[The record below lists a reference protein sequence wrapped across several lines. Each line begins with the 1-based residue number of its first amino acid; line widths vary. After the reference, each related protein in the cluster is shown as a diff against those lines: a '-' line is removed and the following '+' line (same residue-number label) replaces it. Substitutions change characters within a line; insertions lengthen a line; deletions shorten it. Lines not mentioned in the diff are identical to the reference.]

1 MPTFEPSQNT
11 DLPWTGGRLR
21 IAGATDVGH
30 VRRVNQ
36 DAYGYFCNDERDEVL
51 LVVADGLG
59 GHRGGEVASRMA
71 LESLESEF
79 RKGDD
84 DPRLRLTN
92 AIESANQRILTAARK
107 DRTLDGMGTTIVC
120 LLLSQTGPSIIAH
133 VGDSRLY
140 RLRADT
146 FSAMTE
152 DHSLVATL
160 LREGVLSEQEAKD
173 DPRRNQIL
181 RALGVREDLEVE
193 VSDTLPLANDR
204 YLLCSDGLH
213 GLVDD
218 DEIKRLL
225 EASEDDD
232 AENSAIRLIAA
243 ANRAG
248 GNDNITCLIA
258 SLPESTLFPTL
269 RAGTSRLVATTRS
282 LFRKT
287 LSK

>member
-1 MPTFEPSQNT
+1 LPTFEPSQNT

>member
-11 DLPWTGGRLR
+11 DFPWSGGKLR

-36 DAYGYFCNDERDEVL
+36 DAYGYFCDDEREEVL
-51 LVVADGLG
+51 MVVADGLG

-71 LESLESEF
+71 IESLESEF
-79 RKGDD
+79 RDGDGD
-84 DPRLRLTN
+84 NDPRVRLTN
-92 AIESANQRILTAARK
+92 AIESANQHILTAARK

-120 LLLSQTGPSIIAH
+120 LLLSQNGPSVIAH

-140 RLRADT
+140 RLRTGT
-146 FSAMTE
+146 FSAMTQ

-181 RALGVREDLEVE
+181 SALGVRDELEVE
-193 VSDTLPLANDR
+193 VNEAHPLANDR

-218 DEIKRLL
+218 HQIKRLL
-225 EASEDDD
+225 SADDESD
-232 AENSAIRLIAA
+232 GWATSLIAA

-248 GNDNITCLIA
+248 GNDNITCLVA
-258 SLPESTLFPTL
+258 SLPKSTLFPAL

-282 LFRKT
+282 LFRKEP
-287 LSK
+287 SK